1 MFDIFT
7 NPKRRKSLFV
17 YIILGMICIV
27 FVFMSDANF
36 GGSSGNSG
44 YAASVNDKIISI
56 TELKMATDQ
65 VIRVNSMFYGKDYGN
80 TLEQRQ
86 QATMQAL
93 QSLVSQ
99 ELMAQA
105 ATKSG
110 LHVTKDELVHT
121 ILSLPY
127 FQQNGVFNKDAY
139 DYFLRNQRMTA
150 AQFEG
155 QLRKELA
162 ESKVNDLFRRSI
174 VESSLQ
180 KKKEEEA
187 GSVLLQVKYISIN
200 KNLLAT
206 SATASQTQV
215 QSIANDKEME
225 TKLKDLYALN
235 QKLYQQE
242 EKVKVSHIL
251 IQPKDDNWD
260 AAKEEIEKVR
270 KETTP
275 QNFASIA
282 KKYSTDPG
290 SKDEGGNLGYISK
303 GAMVKEFENAAFQL
317 DTGSVSQ
324 PVRTEFGY
332 HLLLVQDKKE
342 AKTTSFEEAKL
353 ALAERWVKEQQ
364 VESTIKKLDGFLKE
378 ENASEAEKLIS
389 SLKLKWVES
398 AKFDLAAENL
408 GPLSQVN
415 GFVEESLKLTTNK
428 PYVNKVLQNGH
439 DYYVVK
445 FGARE
450 KAKKQDLVKPE
461 GPQNMQSQ
469 MVIRK
474 WLQALR
480 ESAKIEANPTALQ

>member
-27 FVFMSDANF
+27 FVFMSDANL
-36 GGSSGNSG
+36 GSSKGSTG
-44 YAASVNDKIISI
+44 YAASVNDAIISI

-110 LHVTKDELVHT
+110 LYITKEELVHT
-121 ILSLPY
+121 IVGLPY
-127 FQQNGVFNKDAY
+127 FQQNGVFSKDAY
-139 DYFLRNQRMTA
+139 DYFLRSQHMTA

-155 QLRKELA
+155 QVRKELA
-162 ESKVNDLFRRSI
+162 ETRVNDLFRQSI
-174 VESSLQ
+174 VKSNMQ

-187 GSVLLQVKYISIN
+187 SSILLQVKYISIN
-200 KNLLAT
+200 KDLMAT
-206 SATASQTQV
+206 SAKASQEEIKSV
-215 QSIANDKEME
+215 AEDKEME
-225 TKLKDLYALN
+225 SKLRDLYALN
-235 QKLYQQE
+235 QKLYKQE

-251 IQPKDDNWD
+251 IQPKNDNWD
-260 AAKEEIEKVR
+260 KAKSEIEKIR
-270 KETTP
+270 SETTP
-275 QNFASIA
+275 QNFAAQA

-290 SKDEGGNLGYISK
+290 SKADGGNLGYVAK
-303 GAMVKEFENAAFQL
+303 GAMVKEFETAAFQL
-317 DTGSVSQ
+317 DVGSVSQ
-324 PVRTEFGY
+324 PVKTEFGY

-342 AKTTSFEEAKL
+342 AKTTSFEDAKL
-353 ALAERWVKEQQ
+353 GLAERWIKEQQ
-364 VESTIKKLDGFLKE
+364 VENTIKKLDAYLQEGKK
-378 ENASEAEKLIS
+378 SEAEQLLS
-389 SLKLKWVES
+389 SMHLKWVES
-398 AKFDLAAENL
+398 PKFDLAAENL
-408 GPLSQVN
+408 GPLGKVS
-415 GFVEESLKLTTNK
+415 GLVEEAFKLSADK
-428 PYVNKVLQNGH
+428 PYVNKVLPSGH
-439 DYYVVK
+439 EYYVVK
-445 FGARE
+445 FSGRE
-450 KAKKQDLVKPE
+450 KAKKTDAVKPDA
-461 GPQNMQSQ
+461 PQNMASQ

-480 ESAKIEANPTALQ
+480 ESAKIEANPSVLQ